1 MPWRAVS
8 VMDQRREFVQ
18 LAMLEGVNRRELCKR
33 FGVSADTGYRWL
45 ARYVAGDTALADY
58 SRRPHSSPKHCPPD
72 LEAQVVA
79 VRAAHPAWGAR
90 KIARCLQDA
99 GIDAPAISTVHEILR
114 RQGRIQAPIGGAPA
128 TQRFEKEAP
137 NLLWQM
143 DFKGWVR
150 LAGEARCHPLT
161 IVDDHSRFAVCLAAC
176 ANEQGST
183 VQSQLEIAFRRYGLP
198 DAVFVDN
205 GGPWGDGSGAR
216 WTRLGVW
223 LLKLG
228 VDVVHS
234 RPYHPQSRGKNE
246 RFHRTLNEEVFRF
259 ELFRDLRQAQRGFDR
274 WRVVYNFE
282 RPHEALDFAVPASR
296 YRPSAHSMPTRLPQ
310 AEYDEHEIVRLVPK
324 TKDYVSFNG
333 RRWKVPQA
341 FRGERVA
348 IRPRNCDGYYG
359 IFFGARE
366 IATIDLWEPAPDE
379 TGDRP

>member
-58 SRRPHSSPKHCPPD
+58 SRRPHSSPRHCPPD